1 MSFNSTNRSWKEFSL
16 RELVEEIY
24 RPLESQLSEQ
34 AIQTFLD
41 VPANQM
47 ITADRELLRR
57 AVRNL
62 VLNAVDAMPE
72 GGSLFVTSAVGPN
85 AIELEVADTGAT
97 LSDEQRREAFEL
109 VPTSQ
114 RGGAGWGLAVVLRI
128 AELHGGDVTVAN
140 CPEGGA
146 AFTLRIPRTAAME
159 AAA

>member
-1 MSFNSTNRSWKEFSL
+1 MFSSSTNRSWKKFPL
-16 RELVEEIY
+16 QELVDSVCG
-24 RPLESQLSEQ
+24 PLKSRLSEH

-41 VPANQM
+41 VPSDQM
-47 ITADRELLRR
+47 ITADPELLRR

-62 VLNAVDAMPE
+62 VLNAVDAMPD
-72 GGSLFVTSAVGPN
+72 GGSLFITSAAGPN
-85 AIELEVADTGAT
+85 ATELEVADTGAT

-109 VPTSQ
+109 VPSSQ

-128 AELHGGDVTVAN
+128 AELHGGTVTVAN

-146 AFTLRIPRTAAME
+146 AFTLRIPRVAAME